1 MSNERD
7 SGLNVVVVTFEQ
19 DSEAYEALARLKEL
33 DSQGQVELRA
43 AAAVIRDDDGKVIIK
58 DEVGESYGVATA
70 TGGLIGLLIGIIG
83 GPLGVLIGGAT
94 GLMAGSL
101 YDLDEEFDT
110 RSALSQI
117 SHAVEVGHTAL
128 VAEVSEPSP
137 EVLDSDMAR
146 LSGKVFR
153 RPVHEVEAEIAAAQE
168 AQQIVAKDARKRLHK
183 ERHEQH
189 QKEIEAKIADLKA
202 KLPRHRED
210 SVEHERES
218 SGHAASST

>member
-1 MSNERD
+1 MSDERE
-7 SGLNVVVVTFEQ
+7 SGLNVAVVTFAQ
-19 DSEAYEALARLKEL
+19 DSEAYEALTSLKQL

-43 AAAVIRDDDGKVIIK
+43 AAVVIRDDDGKVVIK

-70 TGGLIGLLIGIIG
+70 TGGIIGLLIGIIG

-101 YDLDEEFDT
+101 YDLDEEFET

-117 SHAVEVGHTAL
+117 SHSVKVGHTAL

-168 AQQIVAKDARKRLHK
+168 AQQMAAKDARKRLHK

-189 QKEIEAKIADLKA
+189 QKEIDAKIEELKA
-202 KLPRHRED
+202 KLRPHKKE
-210 SVEHERES
+210 
-218 SGHAASST
+218 ATAQST